1 MKSGESSSQI
11 EDGFTHLEVHSYYT
25 LLEATPSVEELVA
38 QAKAEGST
46 HLALTDTNALYGA
59 VVFQRAC
66 LEAGIQPIIGMTLNV
81 ATPPDIGSRFYD
93 EPGHLVLLAKGSDGY
108 RSLCRPQCAVNNAFS
123 F

>member
-1 MKSGESSSQI
+1 MKSGEASSQI

-59 VVFQRAC
+59 VAFQRAC
-66 LEAGIQPIIGMTLNV
+66 LEAGIQPIEKRIRYQTGPAHINSRR
-81 ATPPDIGSRFYD
+81 SRF
-93 EPGHLVLLAKGSDGY
+93 PVCGSFA
-108 RSLCRPQCAVNNAFS
+108 SPSTSS
-123 F
+123 FVTTSTATTNPLR